1 MSSKRRFSVHHVG
14 VILAVALSLAACDRQ
29 ANLSATEHLERG
41 RAAQAKGDFRSAAI
55 DLKNGIQKEPNN
67 AEARLALAEVY
78 LAQEMGA
85 DAEKE
90 LRRARELGVGDEA
103 IKPLLGRAL
112 LLQAKPAELLDEIQV
127 SSATSNAN
135 SAKILA
141 LRGEALMLSGK
152 AYEGC
157 AMIAEAHNQDTQHV
171 PAYWGLA
178 RCDAIK
184 GDLAGARR
192 RLDQALKIDPR
203 NSESWELMG
212 ALLRET
218 NDTEGAKA
226 AYGKAV
232 QANGYRLEPRVA
244 QISIEIESGDF
255 DSSQKHIKALREVA
269 PRAAVADY
277 VQGLLDFRR
286 GQYARARDSIDRV
299 LKALP
304 DHQPSLLL
312 SGAIAYS
319 MGSFELAQS
328 QLARFLRA
336 QPGNAYARQLLA
348 AAQLRRGQPGEARET
363 LRPLLA
369 QTPDDKTLR
378 LAGEAA
384 LATGDAQAALAY
396 VERAER
402 MKPDEPQTLTQLGT
416 SRLAVGQTER
426 ALADLERAAQLDVSG
441 TAADLVLAMAH
452 LNRSEYDK
460 LIEVAATMEKKAPG
474 SATPWNFRGAA
485 YLGKQDFARAR
496 EAFERALKLEPGH
509 AATTL
514 NYAQLEIREGQP
526 AKARKLLEK
535 ALEKDPKNVSVMIQ
549 LAGIAR
555 TAKQSQDYVRWLE
568 RAVAAAPG
576 RIEAASLLA
585 DHYVARGDAQK
596 ALVIARNAQTLDQNN
611 PQALDFLARI
621 QLAAGQKEN
630 ALASYERVAALQPR
644 SAVAQHRLAIAQ
656 IANGREP
663 AARASLVKAIEL
675 QPAYLP
681 AREHLVALDLAAG
694 RVAQAIATAK
704 ETQRVAPQL
713 PAGFVQEGDARMVAK
728 QYAAA
733 ATAYSLA
740 LQKDKSGLLLTKLHA
755 AMQLSG
761 QGERADILAADWL
774 RQNPRDAD
782 MRAYWAATRVRAGRY
797 PEAIAQ
803 YEILVKD
810 DPNNAVL
817 LNDLA
822 WLYQQVRDPR
832 AVSTAERALAIVPQS
847 PTVKDTLGWILL
859 EQGQVPRALELL
871 RAAVAGAP
879 DNGEIRYHYAAALA
893 KSGDKV
899 QARSELRETLRSGKG
914 LRSKDAAER
923 LLATL

>member
-1 MSSKRRFSVHHVG
+1 MFATRRVSAWTVG
-14 VILAVALSLAACDRQ
+14 ALLALALSVTACDRE
-29 ANLSATEHLERG
+29 AHLSAAEHLERG

-55 DLKNGIQKEPNN
+55 ELKNGVQKAPDN

-103 IKPLLGRAL
+103 LKPLLGRAL
-112 LLQAKPAELLDEIQV
+112 LLQAKPAEVLDEIQV
-127 SSATSNAN
+127 SAATSNAN
-135 SAKILA
+135 IAKILA
-141 LRGEALMLSGK
+141 LRGEALMLRGK
-152 AYEGC
+152 ANEGC
-157 AMIAEAHNQDTQHV
+157 AAIAEAHGKDAQLV

-184 GDLAGARR
+184 GDLAGARE
-192 RLDQALKIDPR
+192 RLDQALKIDPG

-218 NDTEGAKA
+218 GDTAGARA

-232 QANGYRLEPRVA
+232 EANGYRLEPRVA
-244 QISIEIESGDF
+244 QISMEIEGGDF
-255 DSSQKHIKALREVA
+255 DGARKHIEALREVA

-286 GQYARARDSIDRV
+286 GQYARARESIDRV

-312 SGAIAYS
+312 SGAIAYAQ
-319 MGSFELAQS
+319 GSFELAQS
-328 QLARFLRA
+328 QLSRFLRA
-336 QPGNAYARQLLA
+336 QPGNVYARQLLA
-348 AAQLRRGQPGEARET
+348 ATQLRRGQPSEAYST
-363 LRPLLA
+363 LRPMLA
-369 QTPDDKTLR
+369 REPDDKTLR

-384 LATGDAQAALAY
+384 LAAGDVRAAVAH

-416 SRLAVGQTER
+416 SRLAAGQTER
-426 ALADLERAAQLDVSG
+426 ALADLERAAQLDVSS
-441 TAADLVLAMAH
+441 TDADLVLAMAH

-460 LIEVAATMEKKAPG
+460 LLEVAAVMQKKAPK
-474 SATPWNFRGAA
+474 SAAPWNFRGAA
-485 YLGKQDFARAR
+485 YLGKQDFTRAR
-496 EAFERALKLEPGH
+496 EAFDRALELEPGH
-509 AATTL
+509 AAATL

-526 AKARKLLEK
+526 AKARALLEK
-535 ALEKDPKNVSVMIQ
+535 ALQKDPKNVSVMLQ

-555 TAKQSQDYVRWLE
+555 AAKQEQDHVRWLE
-568 RAVAAAPG
+568 RAIAADPA
-576 RIEAASLLA
+576 RIDAASLLA
-585 DHYVARGDAQK
+585 DHYVARGDAQR
-596 ALVIARNAQTLDQNN
+596 ALVIARNAQTQDENN

-644 SAVAQHRLAIAQ
+644 SAVALHRLAIAQ

-694 RVAQAIATAK
+694 RVAPAIATAK
-704 ETQRVAPQL
+704 GTQRVAPQL
-713 PAGFVQEGDARMVAK
+713 PAGFVQEGDAHMLAK
-728 QYAAA
+728 QYPAAVA
-733 ATAYSLA
+733 AYSLA
-740 LQKDKSGLLLTKLHA
+740 LQKGKSGLLLTKLHS
-755 AMQLSG
+755 AMHLSG
-761 QGERADILAADWL
+761 QGARADVLAADWL
-774 RQNPRDAD
+774 RQNPQDAD
-782 MRAYWAATRVRAGRY
+782 VRAYWAATRVRAGRY

-803 YEILVKD
+803 YEILVRD
-810 DPNNAVL
+810 DPRNAVL

-832 AVSTAERALAIVPQS
+832 AVATAERALAIVPQS

-879 DNGEIRYHYAAALA
+879 GNGEIRYHYAAALA

-899 QARSELRETLRSGKG
+899 QARSELREALRSGKG